1 MSKGKKGRRELSG
14 EQKALVLEKIKE
26 EHLNVDDVKMD
37 RLIGELLNTKIKP
50 NVIAFNLKQ
59 GLDPKII
66 YELRKIVQAN

>member
-1 MSKGKKGRRELSG
+1 MGKERKERRELSG

-37 RLIGELLNTKIKP
+37 RLIGQLLNTKIKP
-50 NVIAFNLKQ
+50 NVIAFSLKP

-66 YELRKIVQAN
+66 YALRRIVLPN